1 MLAAGLIAGVGLVAL
16 FALGVRVLAAQPQ
29 RHRGA
34 GAVAGAAVC
43 FAVCAALAAYGIFL
57 LLAK

>member
-1 MLAAGLIAGVGLVAL
+1 MTCLPGL

-29 RHRGA
+29 GHRGA

-43 FAVCAALAAYGIFL
+43 FAVCAAPDAYGIFL